1 MSEEVVKSV
10 VPTESVLTKWA
21 KHRGIIATAMV
32 IVGGLIG
39 GNTDKLS
46 LPVIRVEVTNFP
58 AQNAVADV
66 DKPKTDGKI
75 DNYPDEA
82 VSPKRE
88 SLRK

>member
-1 MSEEVVKSV
+1 MREETQTDTTTTV
-10 VPTESVLTKWA
+10 ESPLTKWA
-21 KHRGIIATAMV
+21 KHRGLIATVMV

-46 LPVIRVEVTNFP
+46 LPVIKVEVTNFP

-82 VSPKRE
+82 VAPRN
-88 SLRK
+88 LRK